1 MENAEISDDQITSS
15 SEWNSNHGA
24 ANGRLNFV
32 ADNGKA
38 GAWSSRTNDPNQ
50 WLQVDKW
57 LSNRGNT

>member
-1 MENAEISDDQITSS
+1 MENAEVSDDQITSS
-15 SEWNSNHGA
+15 SDWNSNHGA

-50 WLQVDKW
+50 WLQVD
-57 LSNRGNT
+57 